1 MLPYSLYL
9 QMIFSHSIYYK
20 EANDDIASGIAT
32 NNFTV
37 IMKAAHKIKGS
48 ASYLCCSDL
57 KNSSLKLQDAAKEGT
72 TNASEDNMII
82 CRGLYSQ
89 WQEHFKNLVDAIK
102 AKNL

>member
-1 MLPYSLYL
+1 M
-9 QMIFSHSIYYK
+9 
-20 EANDDIASGIAT
+20 
-32 NNFTV
+32 NNFTI

-48 ASYLCCSDL
+48 ASYLCCENI

-89 WQEHFKNLVDAIK
+89 WQEHLSSLKDEIKSKNM
-102 AKNL
+102 